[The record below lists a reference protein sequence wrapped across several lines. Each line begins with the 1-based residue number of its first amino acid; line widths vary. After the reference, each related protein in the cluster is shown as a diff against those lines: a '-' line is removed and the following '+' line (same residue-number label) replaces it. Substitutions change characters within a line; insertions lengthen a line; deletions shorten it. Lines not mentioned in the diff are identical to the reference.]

1 MRMWNVLM
9 LPCFLIGL
17 GCQPS
22 STPVASH
29 SGSVSE
35 SSAYRLSEEPADA
48 KDVTEAKESVKN
60 DEEVT
65 LVGRI
70 GGDVK
75 PFVKGVSAFT
85 IVDRSLKP
93 CNEKDDDA
101 CETPWDYCCDTDLLP
116 AARATVKIVGPD
128 GKPVAQDARE
138 LLGVKELQTVVVRG
152 KAVRDEA
159 GNLTVLA
166 SGVYVRK

>member
-1 MRMWNVLM
+1 MRMWNLLL
-9 LPCFLIGL
+9 LPCLLMGL
-17 GCQPS
+17 GCQQS
-22 STPVASH
+22 SNPVASNPK
-29 SGSVSE
+29 
-35 SSAYRLSEEPADA
+35 SSAAASSYRLTEEPSDA
-48 KDVTEAKESVKN
+48 KDVSDAKESVKN

-75 PFVKGVSAFT
+75 PFVQGVSAFT

-116 AARATVKIVGPD
+116 ASRATVKIVGPD
-128 GKPVAQDARE
+128 GKPVAKDARE
-138 LLGVKELQTVVVRG
+138 LLGLKELQTVVVRG

>member
-1 MRMWNVLM
+1 MRIWNVFIL
-9 LPCFLIGL
+9 LSLSLGL
-17 GCQPS
+17 GCQQSP
-22 STPVASH
+22 TPV
-29 SGSVSE
+29 GSNPISAPVT
-35 SSAYRLSEEPADA
+35 SAYRLNEEPAGA
-48 KDVTEAKESVKN
+48 KDIKEAKESVKN

-75 PFVKGVSAFT
+75 PFVRGVSAFT

-93 CNEKDDDA
+93 CNEHDDDA
-101 CETPWDYCCDTDLLP
+101 CETPWDYCCDTDLLQ
-116 AARATVKIVGPD
+116 AARATVKIVDSD
-128 GKPVAQDARE
+128 GKTIAKDAKD
-138 LLGVKELQTVVVRG
+138 LLGVKELETVVVRG

-166 SGVYVRK
+166 TGVYVRN